1 MASSSAQQWANDD
14 LTTLDLGDERR
25 NRRARQMVERIAQR
39 PGALITAVFEGKAE
53 TDAAY
58 RLLNN
63 PAVEPD
69 EIRAALQRGTI
80 ERLNDTEV
88 VLAPQDTTCLDFSG
102 HPATEGLGPTGG
114 PNGSGHG
121 MFVHSAIAV
130 SEEGVPLGL
139 LHQQDWARDP
149 DQVGKS
155 RDRKQLPIEDKE
167 SYRWIETV
175 RAVEASVPADKLLI
189 QIADREGDIFEVFA
203 TQRRERSHLLIRAYR
218 ERRLE
223 GEGARLWPTVGA
235 QPVAAEYELL
245 VHSSPER
252 TARTAV
258 VQLRFCPVTIR
269 PPKNGVHDPSLEP
282 VTVTA
287 IEVREIDAPER
298 ATPILWRLLTD
309 LPVESAEDALQCV
322 RYYEKR
328 WLIER
333 YHFVLKSGCRIE
345 ESQLHTIAGL
355 ERLLALLSAVALRL
369 LWMTYS
375 ARINGDAPCTVVFT
389 ELEWQ
394 ALYRYHKRTS
404 PPDAPPTLAE
414 TVLWLAKLG
423 GFLGRKSDGNPGV
436 KVLWRGILRLHDL
449 VTGFLLAS
457 EDVRNA

>member
-1 MASSSAQQWANDD
+1 MTSSSAQQWANDD
-14 LTTLDLGDERR
+14 LATLNLGDERR
-25 NRRARQMVERIAQR
+25 NRRARQMAERIAQR

-63 PAVEPD
+63 PSVEPD
-69 EIRAALQRGTI
+69 EIRAALERGTV
-80 ERLNDTEV
+80 ERLADVEV

-114 PNGSGHG
+114 PNASGHG

-130 SEEGVPLGL
+130 SEDGVPLGL
-139 LHQQDWARDP
+139 LDQRDWARDP
-149 DQVGKS
+149 EQIGKS
-155 RDRKQLPIEDKE
+155 RDRKQLPLEEKE
-167 SYRWIETV
+167 SYRWVEAV
-175 RAVEASVPADKLLI
+175 RAVEAAVPADKLLI

-203 TQRRERSHLLIRAYR
+203 TQRREHSYLLIRAYR
-218 ERRLE
+218 ERRLK
-223 GEGARLWPTVGA
+223 GEGQRLWPTVEN
-235 QPVAAEYELL
+235 QPVSAEYELL
-245 VHSSPER
+245 VHS
-252 TARTAV
+252 ARDRAARIAL

-282 VTVTA
+282 VTLNA
-287 IEVREIDAPER
+287 IEVREINAPER

-309 LPVESAEDALQCV
+309 LPVASAEDALQCV

-345 ESQLHTIAGL
+345 ESQLQTIAGL

-375 ARINGDAPCTVVFT
+375 ARVNGDAPCTVAFT
-389 ELEWQ
+389 DLEWQ
-394 ALYRYHKRTS
+394 ALYRYHRRKA
-404 PPDAPPTLAE
+404 PPDEPPTLAE
-414 TVLWLAKLG
+414 AVLWLAKLG
-423 GFLGRKSDGNPGV
+423 GFLGRKSDGDPGV

-457 EDVRNA
+457 GDVRNA

>member
-1 MASSSAQQWANDD
+1 MTSSRAQQWADDD
-14 LTTLDLGDERR
+14 LATLDLGDERR
-25 NRRARQMVERIAQR
+25 NRRARKMVERIAQR
-39 PGALITAVFEGKAE
+39 PGALITAVFEGKRE

-63 PAVEPD
+63 PAVAPD
-69 EIRAALQRGTI
+69 EIRAALQRGTV
-80 ERLNDTEV
+80 ERLVEIEV

-102 HPATEGLGPTGG
+102 HPATAGLGPTGG
-114 PNGSGHG
+114 PNASGHG

-130 SEEGVPLGL
+130 SVDGVPFGL

-149 DQVGKS
+149 EQTGKS
-155 RDRKQLPIEDKE
+155 RDRKQLPIEEKE
-167 SYRWIETV
+167 SHRWVETV
-175 RAVEASVPADKLLI
+175 RAVEAAVPADKLLI
-189 QIADREGDIFEVFA
+189 QMTDREGDIFEVFA
-203 TQRRERSHLLIRAYR
+203 IPRRERSHLLIRAYR
-218 ERRLE
+218 ERRLT
-223 GEGARLWPTVGA
+223 GEGQRLWPTVEA

-245 VHSSPER
+245 VHSGADH
-252 TARTAV
+252 TMRTAV
-258 VQLRFCPVTIR
+258 VQLRFCSVTLR
-269 PPKNGVHDPSLEP
+269 PPKNGMHDPSLEP
-282 VTVTA
+282 VAVNA
-287 IEVREIDAPER
+287 IEVREINAPEG

-309 LPVESAEDALQCV
+309 LPVDNAEDALQCV

-375 ARINGDAPCTVVFT
+375 ARVNGDAPCTVAFT
-389 ELEWQ
+389 DLEWQ
-394 ALYRYHKRTS
+394 ALYRYHRRKA
-404 PPDAPPTLAE
+404 PPDEPPTLAQA
-414 TVLWLAKLG
+414 VLWLAKLG
-423 GFLGRKSDGNPGV
+423 GFLGRKSDGDPGV